1 MAQFVCEP
9 VGCCKGRIFA
19 SVARMVYFRSM
30 NEGSEGTRI
39 NKYFTLV
46 GYCSRRAADKL
57 IDEGAVKIN
66 GVVPVQ
72 GTKVLPGDVVTVNG
86 IEVKKNEETPSTY
99 IALNKPVGIVCT
111 TDTKREKDNIIDFID
126 YPSRI
131 FPVGRLDKMS
141 EGLIIL
147 TDDGSIVNHILRERN
162 GHEKEYIVTVNR
174 PIDEEF
180 IETMASGVSILDT
193 FTRPCKVT
201 RMTSTQFKIVLVQG
215 LNRQIRRM
223 CEALGHRVIRLK
235 RIRIMSLE
243 LDTAPGKWR
252 PLTEKEV
259 GKLRGN

>member
-1 MAQFVCEP
+1 
-9 VGCCKGRIFA
+9 
-19 SVARMVYFRSM
+19 M
-30 NEGSEGTRI
+30 NEASDGTRI
-39 NKYFTLV
+39 NKYFTQV

-57 IDEGAVKIN
+57 IDQGAVKTN
-66 GVVPVQ
+66 GVGPVQ
-72 GTKVLPGDVVTVNG
+72 GTKVMPGDVVTVNG
-86 IEVKKNEETPSTY
+86 ISVTKNEENPPVY

-111 TDTKREKDNIIDFID
+111 TDTKREKDNIIDYID
-126 YPSRI
+126 YPTRI

-141 EGLIIL
+141 EGLILL

-180 IETMASGVSILDT
+180 IETMATGVSILDT

>member
-1 MAQFVCEP
+1 MAQCICGP

-19 SVARMVYFRSM
+19 SVACMVYFRTM
-30 NEGSEGTRI
+30 NEGAEGTRI
-39 NKYFTLV
+39 NKYFTQV

-57 IDEGAVKIN
+57 IDDGAVKIN
-66 GVVPVQ
+66 GVVPAQ
-72 GTKVLPGDVVTVNG
+72 GTKVMPGDVVTVNG
-86 IEVKKNEETPSTY
+86 IEVKKNEDTPSTY

-111 TDTKREKDNIIDFID
+111 TDTKREKDNIIDFIN

-174 PIDEEF
+174 PIDDEF
-180 IETMASGVSILDT
+180 IKTMATGVSILDT

-243 LDTAPGKWR
+243 LDIAPGKWR

-259 GKLRGN
+259 RKLRGE